1 MLTPEDYFKSI
12 QEYQKAEMQ
21 NYKKAQLAG
30 LDAEHLNLIAGRVK
44 LVKNEIAEMEAG
56 IAAQAQSQ
64 PADAEMV

>member
-21 NYKKAQLAG
+21 NYEKAQLAG

-56 IAAQAQSQ
+56 MAAQAQS
-64 PADAEMV
+64 